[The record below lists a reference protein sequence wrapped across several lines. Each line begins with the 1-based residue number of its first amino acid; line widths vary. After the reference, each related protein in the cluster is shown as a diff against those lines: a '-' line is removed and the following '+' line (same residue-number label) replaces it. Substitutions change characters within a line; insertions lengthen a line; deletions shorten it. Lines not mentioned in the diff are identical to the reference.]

1 MAQSMARHGFTVV
14 FDIGKTTLKLCF
26 VEPDGTIAETH
37 SAENAVTGTSP
48 YPHYDVERTWTW
60 LTSTLRASQLSSDA
74 RSFVVSAHGAAAAL
88 VSGSSLVLPVLDYE
102 FPDVNSVDAE
112 YDAQRD
118 PYSQT
123 LSPNL
128 PLGLNLGRQLFW
140 LQDTFPDAFAR
151 TQSILMYPQF
161 WAWKLTGRLS
171 TEVTSLGCH
180 TDLWLPSQSKF
191 SALARARGWAQRFP
205 ELVGAWSPIGL
216 AHPDICRETGLS
228 AECRVYPGVHDSN
241 ASLLPHVKERG
252 SNPFTVISTGTW
264 VVVMAR
270 GGDVAR
276 LDETKDMLANI
287 DIYGD
292 VVPCARFMG
301 GREFA
306 HLAGADG
313 IALDVG
319 EQPIIRLVA
328 DGILALPGF
337 ASEGGPFRGARG
349 EIRGALED
357 TREAK
362 AALARLYCALV
373 TDYCLDRLGAEGD
386 IIVEGSFANSEGFTR
401 SLAAFRTTQP
411 VYASDDRTGTVAGA
425 SLLAHWQEAASL
437 SKRNRVRPFTVPGLQ
452 VYKLA
457 WREAVEA
464 RQQ

>member
-1 MAQSMARHGFTVV
+1 MARHGFTVV

-26 VEPDGTIAETH
+26 VESDGTIAETH
-37 SAENAVTGTSP
+37 TAENTTANTSP
-48 YPHYDVERTWTW
+48 YPHYDVERMWTW
-60 LTSTLRASQLSSDA
+60 LTSTLRASRLSSDA

-88 VSGSSLVLPVLDYE
+88 VRGSSLVLPVPDYE
-102 FPDVNSVDAE
+102 FPGVNSVDTE
-112 YDAQRD
+112 YDVHRD

-140 LQDTFPDAFAR
+140 LQETFPGDFGR
-151 TQSILMYPQF
+151 TQSILMYPQY

-180 TDLWLPSQSKF
+180 TDLWLPSQSRF
-191 SALARARGWAQRFP
+191 SALAQARGWAQRFP
-205 ELVGAWSPIGL
+205 EIVGAWSPIGL
-216 AHPDICRETGLS
+216 VRPGICDETGLS
-228 AECRVYPGVHDSN
+228 TECRVYPGVHDSN
-241 ASLLPHVKERG
+241 ASLLRHMKGRG
-252 SNPFTVISTGTW
+252 SNPFTVVSTGTW

-270 GGDVAR
+270 GGNVAR
-276 LDETKDMLANI
+276 LDEPKDMLANI

-306 HLAGADG
+306 HLAGEDG
-313 IALDVG
+313 IGLEVG
-319 EQPIIRLVA
+319 EQSVARLVA

-337 ASEGGPFRGARG
+337 AYEGGPFRDVQG

-357 TREAK
+357 SREAK
-362 AALARLYCALV
+362 ATLAGLYCALV

-386 IIVEGSFANSEGFTR
+386 VIVEGSFANSAGYTR
-401 SLAAFRTTQP
+401 SLAAFRSTQP

-425 SLLAHWQEAASL
+425 SLLAHWQDAKFEPNL
-437 SKRNRVRPFTVPGLQ
+437 NPVRPFAVAGLQ
-452 VYKLA
+452 AYKVA
-457 WREAVEA
+457 WGEAVEA
-464 RQQ
+464 RRP